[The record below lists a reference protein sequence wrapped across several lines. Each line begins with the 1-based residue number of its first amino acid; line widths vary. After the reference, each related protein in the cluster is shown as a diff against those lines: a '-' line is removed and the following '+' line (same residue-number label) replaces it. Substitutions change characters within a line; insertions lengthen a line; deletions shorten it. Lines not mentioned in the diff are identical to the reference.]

1 MKDPGSLWRVEV
13 AVPVARVDA
22 FATAL
27 EDHCDS
33 VSWTVP
39 HDGDRAT
46 LIGFSRIRP
55 TRKAVD
61 LAFRGVAEAFGLKRP
76 MVSIGRE
83 TPRDWVDEIQASF
96 PPLDAGRFYVHGAH
110 VEGPVPPGRIG
121 LRVDAGRAFG
131 SGQHGSTKGCL
142 LGIDALVGRK
152 RMRRA
157 LDMGCGSGILALAIA
172 RAMRLPVL
180 ACDIDPQSVEVT
192 AVNAGLN
199 HVAGL
204 VRAARTDGY
213 YARSVSGGGPFDLIV
228 SNILA
233 RPLIRMAGDLAR
245 HLAPAGVAVLSGF
258 VPRDA
263 GRVRAAHAAHG
274 LRYLGRLDVDGW
286 TTLILVK

>member
-1 MKDPGSLWRVEV
+1 M
-13 AVPVARVDA
+13 PVARVDA
-22 FATAL
+22 FAAAL

-39 HDGDRAT
+39 PDGDRAT
-46 LIGFSRIRP
+46 LIGFSQTRP
-55 TRKAVD
+55 TKKAVD
-61 LAFRGVAEAFGLKRP
+61 LVFRGVAEAFGLKRP
-76 MVSIGRE
+76 MVSIKRE
-83 TPRDWVDEIQASF
+83 TPRDWADEIHASF
-96 PPLDAGRFYVHGAH
+96 PPLDAGRFHVYGAH
-110 VEGPVPPGRIG
+110 IEGPVPSGRIG
-121 LRVDAGRAFG
+121 LQVDAGRAFG

-152 RMRRA
+152 RIHRA

-172 RAMRLPVL
+172 RSMRLPVL
-180 ACDIDPQSVEVT
+180 ACDIDPQSVAVT

-204 VRAARTDGY
+204 VRATRTDGY
-213 YARSVSGGGPFDLIV
+213 HARSVSGGGPFDLIV

-245 HLAPAGVAVLSGF
+245 HLAPSGVAVLSGF
-258 VPRDA
+258 IPRDA
-263 GRVRAAHAAHG
+263 GRVRAVHTAHG